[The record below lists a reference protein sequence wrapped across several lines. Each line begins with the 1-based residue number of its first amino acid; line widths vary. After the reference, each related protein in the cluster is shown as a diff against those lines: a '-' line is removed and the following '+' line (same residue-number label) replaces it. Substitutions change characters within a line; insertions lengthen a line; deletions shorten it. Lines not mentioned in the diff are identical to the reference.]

1 MRVTQQMLHQNS
13 VRHMNQNL
21 SRFEKTNTQVAT
33 GKGIERPSDN
43 PNGVSKAMSMKST
56 IASNEQY
63 ARNTD
68 EAKLWLDETD
78 QTISSMTSVMHRVR
92 ELAVH
97 GSTGTTTDSDR
108 KAIASELEE
117 LTLQMNQ
124 FAEAKVNGQALFGAD
139 KNFSIGDGFTIKAN
153 TTSTE
158 LLGDTMAVLENLSA
172 AVKAGSGIDL
182 DAVDAGM
189 ERMLGVQAEVGARM
203 NRVEATETRLK
214 DHSFELKTLVSKIE
228 DVDYAEAIIRLKS
241 EESIY
246 QASLS
251 ASSKIM
257 QTSLMDFLR

>member
-13 VRHMNQNL
+13 VRNMNQNL
-21 SRFEKTNTQVAT
+21 SRFEKTNSQVST
-33 GKGIERPSDN
+33 GKMIERPSDN

-56 IASNEQY
+56 IAANEQY

-92 ELAVH
+92 ELAVQ

-108 KAIASELEE
+108 GVIASELEQ
-117 LTLQMNQ
+117 LTAQMSQ
-124 FAEAKVNGQALFGAD
+124 FAEAKVNGQSLFGAD
-139 KNFSIGDGFTIKAN
+139 KNFSIGDGFSIKAN
-153 TTSTE
+153 ASSAE
-158 LLGDTMAVLENLSA
+158 VLGDTLAVLENLTA
-172 AVKAGSGIDL
+172 AVRAGTGIDI
-182 DAVDAGM
+182 DAIDGGM
-189 ERMLGVQAEVGARM
+189 ERMLGVQADIGART
-203 NRVEATETRLK
+203 NRVEATENRLK
-214 DHSFELKTLVSKIE
+214 DHTFELKTSVSKIE

-251 ASSKIM
+251 ASSKII
-257 QTSLMDFLR
+257 QQSLMDFLR